1 MGRHTGCS
9 LSPPMDYLH
18 KFTSQ
23 VRARLL
29 LLLLV
34 NNVLI
39 VADWYI
45 VDRVVKLTGWW
56 SVALLLAVPLL
67 ALGVLPWLSART
79 LVQPTKLIWQA
90 ILHVVPG
97 KDTDVAAPAATHTRL
112 GRELVTNLI
121 RQVYQLATLTSQTD
135 VAHQP
140 NTIAVTPDAI
150 IASLPLPLFLLDNE
164 QIIVVANEAASKY
177 LQLPLADITGKNL
190 YTVLDMSFPS
200 EQTFDT
206 WLAGAK
212 AHSATATN
220 SWERVRLNPTET
232 RPRQLFDLAAY
243 YNRDNPSHIETM
255 LVLFDHT
262 KQYSQDD
269 QAISFIALS
278 VHELRTPL
286 TLLRGYIEA
295 FEDEFAGKL
304 NPEMHDF
311 MFKMSAT
318 AQQLTAFVNNILN
331 VARVD
336 DDQLVLQLHEEQW
349 GDIVRAASNGLA
361 LRARVRGITLEY
373 SIAPN
378 LPTVGVDRVSIIE
391 VINNLVDNAI
401 KYSGKATTI
410 RISTALNR
418 EGLVET
424 TVQDFG
430 VGIPA
435 NIISNLF
442 TKFYRDHHNRAQI
455 GGTGLGLYL
464 SRAIVKAHG
473 GNIWVKSKLGEG
485 STFGFTLVSY
495 AQLADEIKNSDNKEI
510 VRGAH
515 GWIKNHSL
523 YRR

>member
-1 MGRHTGCS
+1 ME
-9 LSPPMDYLH
+9 YLH
-18 KFTSQ
+18 KFTGQ
-23 VRARLL
+23 IRTRLFAIIIL
-29 LLLLV
+29 DNFIFL
-34 NNVLI
+34 
-39 VADWYI
+39 ADWF
-45 VDRVVKLTGWW
+45 LTDKVMHLNGYM
-56 SVALLLAVPLL
+56 LLAAIVVVPVLTL
-67 ALGVLPWLSART
+67 TLLPWLSNRYLA
-79 LVQPTKLIWQA
+79 QPTKLIAEA
-90 ILHVVPG
+90 ILHIAPDAPNPVPAPNPNSAHFG
-97 KDTDVAAPAATHTRL
+97 K
-112 GRELVTNLI
+112 ELVANLVHD
-121 RQVYQLATLTSQTD
+121 VYQLAT
-135 VAHQP
+135 
-140 NTIAVTPDAI
+140 IADQATKAKAADSELQANFI
-150 IASLPLPLFLLDNE
+150 IGNLPLPLLLLDAK
-164 QIIVVANEAASKY
+164 QTIVYANEAAAKY
-177 LQLPLADITGKNL
+177 LNLLPADMTGKEV
-190 YTVLDMSFPS
+190 YAIMDMSFPS

-206 WLAGAK
+206 WLSDVRE
-212 AHSATATN
+212 HNATATN
-220 SWERVRLNPTET
+220 AWERVRLNPTDT

-243 YNRDNPSHIETM
+243 YNKDNSNNIETI

-262 KQYSQDD
+262 KAYSQDD

-304 NPEMHDF
+304 SPEMNDF

-336 DDQLVLQLHEEQW
+336 DDQLVLELHEEQW
-349 GDIVRAASNGLA
+349 GEVVRSAANNLA
-361 LRARVRGITLEY
+361 LRAKVRGITLEY

-378 LPTVGVDRVSIIE
+378 LPTVGVDRVSIME

-401 KYSGKATTI
+401 KYSGKATRI
-410 RISTALNR
+410 RIAAALNS

-435 NIISNLF
+435 NIIPNLF

-464 SRAIVKAHG
+464 SRAIITAHG
-473 GNIWVKSKLGEG
+473 GNIWVKSKVGEG
-485 STFGFTLVSY
+485 SIFGFTLQPY
-495 AQLADEIKNSDNKEI
+495 AKLADEVKNSDNKEI